1 MNKTLEQLFNFL
13 YPIFRKWGLGYSFS
27 SYLSLVLN
35 IIILIVLTYTIY
47 MFFRFL
53 FVTAMAVIAL
63 KTKTKF
69 DDLIISN
76 KTVIYIA
83 QLIPFTL
90 IYKSVPIILERYDY
104 WEDIFGKLVG
114 VYIVLLVLWIIRTL
128 LNTTQEYLKHIP
140 RYSDKPIDSFMQ
152 VIMIVL
158 WMFGISVIISKLFG
172 ISQKEMLTILGA
184 VSAIIILIFRDTILG
199 FVASVQVA
207 INDMVRIGDWITMDR
222 YGADGD
228 VIEINLAT
236 VKVRNFD
243 NTTTTIPTYSLSSDS
258 FHNWRGMLKSDGRR
272 IKRHI
277 LIKASTICFLEDKEL
292 EELQKIELIRPYIKT
307 RKAEIDRYNGANG
320 VDKSLAINGRN
331 MTNLGLFRKYINQ
344 YLHQHP
350 GLNKNMVMLCR
361 QLQLTAQ
368 GVPLEVYAFS
378 TDKRFENYEYIMA
391 DIFDH
396 VIASVKY
403 FYLEV
408 YEMPSESNFLD
419 YEVPV
424 RKTKGTL

>member
-1 MNKTLEQLFNFL
+1 MSNLLDQIFNFL
-13 YPIFRKWGLGYSFS
+13 YPIFRRWGFGYSFS
-27 SYLSLVLN
+27 SYLSMVVN
-35 IIILIVLTYTIY
+35 IIILIFLTYSIY
-47 MFFRFL
+47 MIFRFL
-53 FVTAMAVIAL
+53 FVTTMAIIAL

-90 IYKSVPIILERYDY
+90 IYKSVPIILKRYDY

-114 VYIVLLVLWIIRTL
+114 VYIVLLILWIIRSL
-128 LNTTQEYLKHIP
+128 LNTTQDYLKQIP
-140 RYSDKPIDSFMQ
+140 RFSDKPVDSFIQ

-158 WMFGISVIISKLFG
+158 WMFGISVIISKVFG

-207 INDMVRIGDWITMDR
+207 INDMVRIGDWITMER

-258 FHNWRGMLKSDGRR
+258 FQNWRGMLNSDGRR
-272 IKRHI
+272 IKRHL
-277 LIKASTICFLEDKEL
+277 LIKASTIRFLEDYEL
-292 EELQKIELIRPYIKT
+292 DQLQKVELVRPYIQS
-307 RKAEIDRYNGANG
+307 RKAEIERYNQANA
-320 VDKSLAINGRN
+320 VDKSLSINGRN

-350 GLNKNMVMLCR
+350 GLNKNLTMMCR
-361 QLQLTAQ
+361 QLQPTSH
-368 GVPLEVYAFS
+368 GMPLEIYAFS
-378 TDKRFENYEYIMA
+378 TDKRWINYEYIMA

-396 VIASVKY
+396 VIASVPY
-403 FYLEV
+403 FYLEL
-408 YEMPSESNFLD
+408 YEMPSNSTFL
-419 YEVPV
+419 
-424 RKTKGTL
+424 KTDT